1 MPVNRAGSD
10 VAVLLHRGAGAYIC
24 GEETAVIDHFVSPT
38 ILRRGANWFSSFG
51 NPNKIMIP
59 NYLVFFR
66 SCQKSQGL
74 QEEAMSTVF
83 QCNN

>member
-1 MPVNRAGSD
+1 MPVDRAGSD
-10 VAVLLHRGAGAYIC
+10 VAFLLHRGAGAYIC
-24 GEETAVIDHFVSPT
+24 GEETAVIDHFGITDDLASGVPIGFRRLG
-38 ILRRGANWFSSFG
+38 ILI
-51 NPNKIMIP
+51 IMIP